1 MSEENVEV
9 VRRFIDAMQHSFEAY
24 WKNPRSIAE
33 ALQTDTLWPEYRE
46 ALSFLDPEFEWKTV
60 FLGETHRGY
69 LDTAKVWDDYLRWA
83 ADYRIDLHEAEDL
96 GGDQVYAVII
106 LVGTAKSGG
115 APMEAQFFDV
125 FTLRDGQIVRL
136 EEYTD
141 RERALEA
148 AGLRE

>member
-1 MSEENVEV
+1 MEDRV
-9 VRRFIDAMQHSFEAY
+9 
-24 WKNPRSIAE
+24 
-33 ALQTDTLWPEYRE
+33 
-46 ALSFLDPEFEWKTV
+46 
-60 FLGETHRGY
+60 LGETHRGY

-96 GGDQVYAVII
+96 GGDQVYAVIS
-106 LVGTAKSGG
+106 LVGTAKTGG